1 MSTLATGGTDHTH
14 DRVTDAIAPGR
25 PIRVLIADDHDL
37 FRVGMASV
45 LSEREDVEVVA
56 QASLGRLAV
65 RLAAELR
72 PDVVLIDLRLPDL
85 DGPAV
90 TKAILEKDGSARVVA
105 LAAIVDES
113 DVAAVI
119 NAGASGFLLKD
130 SATNDVVSAI
140 RAVASGAAWLSPRA
154 AQAVLDRLRREHDNH
169 GGVNPPG
176 IDASLSTRELEVL
189 RLLARGLDN
198 NQIAAAL
205 SISPRTAKNHVSRIL
220 SKLGVHNRIQAAIY
234 AVKRGL
240 A

>member
-1 MSTLATGGTDHTH
+1 LASGGTDDTH
-14 DRVTDAIAPGR
+14 ARVSDAVAPGR

-45 LSEREDVEVVA
+45 LSEHEDVEVVA

-90 TKAILEKDGSARVVA
+90 TKAILAEDASARVVA
-105 LAAIVDES
+105 LATVVDES
-113 DVAAVI
+113 DVAAVV

-130 SATNDVVSAI
+130 SVTIDVLRAI
-140 RAVASGAAWLSPRA
+140 RAVAGGGAWLSPRA

-169 GGVNPPG
+169 RGVHPPG
-176 IDASLSTRELEVL
+176 IDASLSARELEVL

-198 NQIAAAL
+198 NQIAEAL

-220 SKLGVHNRIQAAIY
+220 SKLGVDNRIQAAIY
-234 AVKRGL
+234 AVRRGL